1 MGRVWLDDDDDELT
15 FPTNMRDVVWGVL
28 ITLLGLAVLITMPIQ
43 PTIGLLAVGW
53 LGTLTGLGLL
63 VKGLAS

>member
-1 MGRVWLDDDDDELT
+1 MGRVWLDEDDELT
-15 FPTNMRDVVWGVL
+15 FPTNKRDVLWGML
-28 ITLLGLAVLITMPIQ
+28 ITLLGLAVLVTMPIQ

-63 VKGLAS
+63 IKGLAS